1 MSSVEYDVLVKLRVD
16 RAAQKGLGDSVKPL
30 AAGLAKAE
38 RDRARAQRAEAARQ
52 KAAGR
57 EFLQQQLASER
68 AIAKGIAARVR
79 ADKAQARVASRDQ
92 AGVQRAEAARQRS
105 ASREALREQMATD
118 RAAAKG
124 IADRARAE
132 KAQARAAARDAVSR
146 SRAEAK
152 AAAATAAMWKGRW
165 SATKGGVGGAAS
177 AMGGVGTGPGIEWA
191 AKAGAVIG
199 AAVIAALSAGVGAA
213 VFGGIHD
220 NIKQEQFRGQTAT
233 ALQLF
238 DFNGTDAKGQTVSAA
253 DQFAE
258 NLSNAKWYQQE
269 FVRIADA
276 SPGDQEQVGD
286 LFSGLLPGMASVTQ
300 DADRIVALTQKATL
314 LSGVLGNR
322 FKMVGEQ
329 SSRIITGGAGAEMDT
344 WRLLQKPIK
353 EAGEELGAFKK
364 DSGLFGEKLTM
375 SFNKLDP
382 AQRLAVFE
390 KGLEKLGPEVA
401 AYFENSF
408 EGITAQASSSLKT
421 LRKELG
427 RGGFEALKTRLRDM
441 NKGGILNQKSAEF
454 GKLKDFA
461 GFLGDQIGRGI
472 SMGLDIAENAAVF
485 VANHWQD
492 IVEKA
497 QIAGHY
503 LKSGAE
509 LAVSLMAARAGG
521 GAILSTAGGGM
532 NLGGGVIGA
541 ITGLIAMGPAALV
554 AAPAILAFG
563 VVAGGAALIFGGAIA
578 YIVANLDTL
587 TATFEQ
593 FQAESGPVIDAFWTA
608 VDDLSAKFLAL
619 GEYFIGPAD
628 ETSTFSTA
636 TSMATRVV
644 YGVTEAFSWLLGATA
659 DVVEGFGSMMDQ
671 LSVFVGTFTGNGP
684 DYVKLGVM
692 QDQLNALSDPTAGK
706 WDSKEANYWRD
717 EIAKEEAKGGP
728 KFGGTAKEAAASIRA
743 GKLRFDLATATRPDT
758 IKPDIGMYGNAAL
771 GPQKP
776 NSLRANPKPPKV
788 NVKVTNHNHWNVR
801 DVDPNAIVAA
811 HNKNTARSV
820 AVPLNSALALARRSG
835 G

>member
-1 MSSVEYDVLVKLRVD
+1 
-16 RAAQKGLGDSVKPL
+16 VKPL
-30 AAGLAKAE
+30 AAGLAKAQ
-38 RDRARAQRAEAARQ
+38 RDQARAQRAEASRQ

-57 EFLQQQLASER
+57 EFLRQQLATER
-68 AIAKGIAARVR
+68 ALAKGIAA
-79 ADKAQARVASRDQ
+79 
-92 AGVQRAEAARQRS
+92 
-105 ASREALREQMATD
+105 
-118 RAAAKG
+118 
-124 IADRARAE
+124 RARAE
-132 KAQARAAARDAVSR
+132 KAQARQATQDAALRTQ
-146 SRAEAK
+146 AEAK
-152 AAAATAAMWKGRW
+152 AAAASAATWKNRW
-165 SATKGGVGGAAS
+165 SATKSGAGSMASSMSGVG
-177 AMGGVGTGPGIEWA
+177 MGPGVEWA
-191 AKAGAVIG
+191 AKAGAIIG
-199 AAVIAALSAGVGAA
+199 AAVIAALSAGVGSA
-213 VFGGIHD
+213 VFGGIND

-238 DFNGTDAKGQTVSAA
+238 DFNAVDQQGQQVSAA

-269 FVRIADA
+269 LVRIADA

-300 DADRIVALTQKATL
+300 DANRIVDLTQKATL

-408 EGITAQASSSLKT
+408 EGITAQASSALKT

-427 RGGFEALKTRLRDM
+427 RGGFEALKTRLKDM
-441 NKGGILNQKSAEF
+441 NKNGILNQKSPEF

-461 GFLGDQIGRGI
+461 GFLGDQIGKGI
-472 SMGLDIAENAAVF
+472 SKGLDIAENAAIF

-497 QIAGHY
+497 QVAGHY

-521 GAILSTAGGGM
+521 GAILTAAGGGM
-532 NLGGGVIGA
+532 NLGGSVIGA

-578 YIVANLDTL
+578 YIVTNLDTL

-636 TSMATRVV
+636 TSLATSVV
-644 YGVTEAFSWLLGATA
+644 YGVTDAFSWLLGATA
-659 DVVEGFGSMMDQ
+659 DVIEGFGTMMDQ

-684 DYVKLGVM
+684 DYVKLAVLQG
-692 QDQLNALSDPTAGK
+692 QLNELSDPSAGK
-706 WDSKEANYWRD
+706 WDSKEANDLRD
-717 EIAKEEAKGGP
+717 QIAKEEAAGMPTYGAT
-728 KFGGTAKEAAASIRA
+728 GKEYASKIRA
-743 GKLRFDLATATRPDT
+743 GKLRFDLATAERPD
-758 IKPDIGMYGNAAL
+758 IIRPDVGMYGNTAL

-820 AVPLNSALALARRSG
+820 AVPLNSALALARRTG

>member
-16 RAAQKGLGDSVKPL
+16 RAAAKGLGDSVKPL
-30 AAGLAKAE
+30 AAGMAKAD
-38 RDRARAQRAEAARQ
+38 RDRARAQRAEASRQ

-57 EFLQQQLASER
+57 EFLRQQLATER
-68 AIAKGIAARVR
+68 ALANGIAAR
-79 ADKAQARVASRDQ
+79 
-92 AGVQRAEAARQRS
+92 G
-105 ASREALREQMATD
+105 
-118 RAAAKG
+118 
-124 IADRARAE
+124 RAE
-132 KAQARAAARDAVSR
+132 KAQARAAAREAVSR
-146 SRAEAK
+146 GRAEAK
-152 AAAATAAMWKGRW
+152 AAAANAALWKGRW

-177 AMGGVGTGPGIEWA
+177 AMGGVGMGPGIEWA

-199 AAVIAALSAGVGAA
+199 AAVIAALTAGAGAA
-213 VFGGIHD
+213 LFGGIND

-238 DFNGTDAKGQTVSAA
+238 DFNSTNAQGQQVSAA

-269 FVRIADA
+269 LVRIADA

-286 LFSGLLPGMASVTQ
+286 LFSGILPGMASVTQ
-300 DADRIVALTQKATL
+300 DANRIVDLTQKATL

-408 EGITAQASSSLKT
+408 EGITAQASSALKT

-441 NKGGILNQKSAEF
+441 NKGGILNQKSPEF

-461 GFLGDQIGRGI
+461 GFLGDQVGKGI
-472 SMGLDIAENAAVF
+472 TKGLDIAENAAIF

-497 QIAGHY
+497 QVAGHY

-521 GAILSTAGGGM
+521 GAILSAAGGGM

-578 YIVANLDTL
+578 YIVTNLDTL

-608 VDDLSAKFLAL
+608 IDDLSAKFLAL

-628 ETSTFSTA
+628 DTDIFATA
-636 TSMATRVV
+636 TTAATNII
-644 YGVTEAFSWLLGATA
+644 YGVTEAFSWLLGVTA
-659 DVVEGFGSMMDQ
+659 DVVEGFGSMMDN
-671 LSVFVGTFTGNGP
+671 LAVFVGTFTGSIDGT
-684 DYVKLGVM
+684 KLARLQNELNRETIVERKAFESDSSFEARQKQAFNYGATG
-692 QDQLNALSDPTAGK
+692 QRADLERQLAEASANVPTYGATGK
-706 WDSKEANYWRD
+706 EYA
-717 EIAKEEAKGGP
+717 AK
-728 KFGGTAKEAAASIRA
+728 IRA
-743 GKLRFDLATATRPDT
+743 GKLRFDLAKADRPDA
-758 IKPDIGMYGNAAL
+758 IRPDVGMYGNAAL

-776 NSLRANPKPPKV
+776 SSLRGSPKPPKV

-820 AVPLNSALALARRSG
+820 AVPLNSALALARRTG

>member
-30 AAGLAKAE
+30 AAGLAKAD
-38 RDRARAQRAEAARQ
+38 RDRARAQRAEASRQ

-57 EFLQQQLASER
+57 EFLRQQLATER
-68 AIAKGIAARVR
+68 ALAKGIAA
-79 ADKAQARVASRDQ
+79 
-92 AGVQRAEAARQRS
+92 
-105 ASREALREQMATD
+105 
-118 RAAAKG
+118 
-124 IADRARAE
+124 RARAE
-132 KAQARAAARDAVSR
+132 KAQARVAARDAVSR
-146 SRAEAK
+146 GRAEAK

-165 SATKGGVGGAAS
+165 SATKGGAGNVAS
-177 AMGGVGTGPGIEWA
+177 AMGGVGMGPGVEWA
-191 AKAGAVIG
+191 TKAGAVIG

-213 VFGGIHD
+213 VFGGIND

-238 DFNGTDAKGQTVSAA
+238 DFNSTDAQGQNVSAA

-269 FVRIADA
+269 LVRIADA

-300 DADRIVALTQKATL
+300 DADRIVDLTQKATL

-353 EAGEELGAFKK
+353 EAGEELGVFKRN
-364 DSGLFGEKLTM
+364 SGMVGEKLTM
-375 SFNKLDP
+375 AFNKLDP
-382 AQRLAVFE
+382 EKRLAIFE

-408 EGITAQASSSLKT
+408 EGITAQASSALKT

-427 RGGFEALKTRLRDM
+427 RGGFEALKTRLKDM

-461 GFLGDQIGRGI
+461 GFLGDQIGKGI
-472 SMGLDIAENAAVF
+472 SKGLDIAENAAIF

-521 GAILSTAGGGM
+521 GAILTAAGGGM

-578 YIVANLDTL
+578 YIVTNLDTL

-636 TSMATRVV
+636 TSLATSVV
-644 YGVTEAFSWLLGATA
+644 YGVTDAFSWLLGATA
-659 DVVEGFGSMMDQ
+659 DVIEGFGTMMDQ

-684 DYVKLGVM
+684 DYVKLAVLQG
-692 QDQLNALSDPTAGK
+692 QLNELSDPNAGK
-706 WDSKEANYWRD
+706 WDSKEANDLRD
-717 EIAKEEAKGGP
+717 QIAKEEASGMPTYGAT
-728 KFGGTAKEAAASIRA
+728 GKEYASKIRA
-743 GKLRFDLATATRPDT
+743 GKLRFDLATADRPDA
-758 IKPDIGMYGNAAL
+758 IKPDVGMYGNTAL

-820 AVPLNSALALARRSG
+820 AVPLNSALALARRG
-835 G
+835 GG

>member
-57 EFLQQQLASER
+57 EFLQQQLATER
-68 AIAKGIAARVR
+68 ALAKGIAA
-79 ADKAQARVASRDQ
+79 
-92 AGVQRAEAARQRS
+92 
-105 ASREALREQMATD
+105 
-118 RAAAKG
+118 
-124 IADRARAE
+124 RARAE
-132 KAQARAAARDAVSR
+132 KAQARTAAREAVAKG
-146 SRAEAK
+146 RAEAK
-152 AAAATAAMWKGRW
+152 AAAANSAMWKGRW
-165 SATKGGVGGAAS
+165 SATKSGVGGAAS
-177 AMGGVGTGPGIEWA
+177 AMGGVGMGPGVEWA
-191 AKAGAVIG
+191 TKAGAVIG
-199 AAVIAALSAGVGAA
+199 AAVLAALSAGAGAA
-213 VFGGIHD
+213 LFGGIND

-238 DFNGTDAKGQTVSAA
+238 DFNSTDAQGQQVSAA

-258 NLSNAKWYQQE
+258 NLANAKWYQQE
-269 FVRIADA
+269 LIRIADA

-300 DADRIVALTQKATL
+300 DADRIVDLTQKATL

-344 WRLLQKPIK
+344 WRLLQKPIA
-353 EAGEELGAFKK
+353 EAGEELGVFKK
-364 DSGLFGEKLTM
+364 NSGMVGEKLTM
-375 SFNKLDP
+375 AFNKLDP
-382 AQRLAVFE
+382 GKRLEIFE

-461 GFLGDQIGRGI
+461 GFLGDQVGRGI
-472 SMGLDIAENAAVF
+472 SKAMDVAENAAVF
-485 VANHWQD
+485 IANHWQD

-521 GAILSTAGGGM
+521 RAILTAAGGGM

-578 YIVANLDTL
+578 YIVTHIDTL

-636 TSMATRVV
+636 TSLATSVV
-644 YGVTEAFSWLLGATA
+644 YGVTDAFSWLLGATA
-659 DVVEGFGSMMDQ
+659 DVIEGFGTMMDQ

-684 DYVKLGVM
+684 DYVKLAVLQG
-692 QDQLNALSDPTAGK
+692 QLNELSDPNSGK
-706 WDSKEANYWRD
+706 WDSKEANDLRD
-717 EIAKEEAKGGP
+717 QIAAEESSGMPTFGATGKEY
-728 KFGGTAKEAAASIRA
+728 ASKIRA
-743 GKLRFDLATATRPDT
+743 GKLRFDLATADRPDA
-758 IKPDIGMYGNAAL
+758 IRPDVGMYGNTAL

>member
-38 RDRARAQRAEAARQ
+38 RDRARAQRAEASRQ

-57 EFLQQQLASER
+57 EFLRQQLATER
-68 AIAKGIAARVR
+68 ALAKGIAA
-79 ADKAQARVASRDQ
+79 
-92 AGVQRAEAARQRS
+92 
-105 ASREALREQMATD
+105 
-118 RAAAKG
+118 
-124 IADRARAE
+124 RARAE
-132 KAQARAAARDAVSR
+132 KAQARVAARDAVSR
-146 SRAEAK
+146 GRAEAK

-165 SATKGGVGGAAS
+165 SATKGGAGNVAS
-177 AMGGVGTGPGIEWA
+177 AMGGVGMGPGVEWA
-191 AKAGAVIG
+191 TKAGAVIG

-213 VFGGIHD
+213 VFGGIND

-238 DFNGTDAKGQTVSAA
+238 DFNSTDAQGQNVSAA

-269 FVRIADA
+269 LVRIADA

-300 DADRIVALTQKATL
+300 DADRIVDLTQKATL

-353 EAGEELGAFKK
+353 EAGEELGVFKRN
-364 DSGLFGEKLTM
+364 SGMVGEKLTM
-375 SFNKLDP
+375 AFNKLDP
-382 AQRLAVFE
+382 EKRLAIFE

-408 EGITAQASSSLKT
+408 EGITAQASSALKT

-427 RGGFEALKTRLRDM
+427 RGGFEALKTRLKDM

-461 GFLGDQIGRGI
+461 GFLGDQIGKGI
-472 SMGLDIAENAAVF
+472 SKGLDIAENAAIF

-521 GAILSTAGGGM
+521 GAILTAAGGGM

-578 YIVANLDTL
+578 YIVTNLDTL

-636 TSMATRVV
+636 TSLATSVV
-644 YGVTEAFSWLLGATA
+644 YGVTDAFSWLLGATA
-659 DVVEGFGSMMDQ
+659 DVIEGFGTMMDQ

-684 DYVKLGVM
+684 DYVKLAVLQG
-692 QDQLNALSDPTAGK
+692 QLNELSDPNAGK
-706 WDSKEANYWRD
+706 WDSKEANDLRD
-717 EIAKEEAKGGP
+717 QIAKEEASGMPTYGAT
-728 KFGGTAKEAAASIRA
+728 GKEYASKIRA
-743 GKLRFDLATATRPDT
+743 GKLRFDLATADRPDA
-758 IKPDIGMYGNAAL
+758 IKPDVGMYGNTAL

-820 AVPLNSALALARRSG
+820 AVPLNSALALARRG
-835 G
+835 GG

>member
-16 RAAQKGLGDSVKPL
+16 RAASKGLGDSVKPL
-30 AAGLAKAE
+30 ATGMAKAD
-38 RDRARAQRAEAARQ
+38 RDRARAQRAEASRQ

-57 EFLQQQLASER
+57 EFLRQQLATER
-68 AIAKGIAARVR
+68 ALAKGIAA
-79 ADKAQARVASRDQ
+79 
-92 AGVQRAEAARQRS
+92 
-105 ASREALREQMATD
+105 
-118 RAAAKG
+118 
-124 IADRARAE
+124 RARAE
-132 KAQARAAARDAVSR
+132 KAQARVAARDAVSR
-146 SRAEAK
+146 GRAEAK

-165 SATKGGVGGAAS
+165 SATKGGAGNVAS
-177 AMGGVGTGPGIEWA
+177 AMGGVGMGPGVEWA
-191 AKAGAVIG
+191 TKAGAVIG
-199 AAVIAALSAGVGAA
+199 AAVIAALSAGVGAGVGAA
-213 VFGGIHD
+213 VFGGIND

-238 DFNGTDAKGQTVSAA
+238 DFNSTDAQGQNVSAA

-269 FVRIADA
+269 LVRIADA

-300 DADRIVALTQKATL
+300 DADRIVDLTQKATL

-353 EAGEELGAFKK
+353 EAGEELGVFKEN
-364 DSGLFGEKLTM
+364 SGMVGEKLTM
-375 SFNKLDP
+375 AFNKLDP
-382 AQRLAVFE
+382 EKRLAIFE

-408 EGITAQASSSLKT
+408 EGITAQASSALKT

-427 RGGFEALKTRLRDM
+427 RGGFEALKTRLKDM

-461 GFLGDQIGRGI
+461 GFLGDQIGKGI
-472 SMGLDIAENAAVF
+472 SKGLDIAENAAIF

-521 GAILSTAGGGM
+521 GAILTAAGGGM
-532 NLGGGVIGA
+532 NLSSSIIGA

-578 YIVANLDTL
+578 YIVTNLDTL

-636 TSMATRVV
+636 TSLATSVV
-644 YGVTEAFSWLLGATA
+644 YGVTDAFSWLLGATA
-659 DVVEGFGSMMDQ
+659 DVIEGFGTMMDQ

-684 DYVKLGVM
+684 DYVKLAVLQG
-692 QDQLNALSDPTAGK
+692 QLNELSDPNAGK
-706 WDSKEANYWRD
+706 WDSKEANDLRD
-717 EIAKEEAKGGP
+717 QIAKEEASGMPTYGAT
-728 KFGGTAKEAAASIRA
+728 GKEYASKIRA
-743 GKLRFDLATATRPDT
+743 GKLRFDLATADRPDA
-758 IKPDIGMYGNAAL
+758 IKPDAIKPDVGMYGNTAL

>member
-1 MSSVEYDVLVKLRVD
+1 MSDSVEYSVNVKLRVD
-16 RAAQKGLGDSVKPL
+16 RSTQKGLADSVKPL
-30 AAGLAKAE
+30 AAGLSKLE
-38 RDRARAQRAEAARQ
+38 RDRARAQRAEASRQ

-57 EFLQQQLASER
+57 DFLNQQLATER
-68 AIAKGIAARVR
+68 ALAKGMAQRARV
-79 ADKAQARVASRDQ
+79 
-92 AGVQRAEAARQRS
+92 
-105 ASREALREQMATD
+105 
-118 RAAAKG
+118 
-124 IADRARAE
+124 E
-132 KAQARAAARDAVSR
+132 KAQQRAAAREVAQR
-146 SRAEAK
+146 GRAEAK
-152 AAAATAAMWKGRW
+152 AAAATAAAWRGRMT
-165 SATKGGVGGAAS
+165 ATKGGLSGAAG
-177 AMGGVGTGPGIEWA
+177 AMSGVGTGPGIEWA
-191 AKAGAVIG
+191 TKAGAIIG
-199 AAVIAALSAGVGAA
+199 AAVVAAVAAGVGSAL
-213 VFGGIHD
+213 VSGIGD

-238 DFNGTDAKGQTVSAA
+238 DFNATDQQGQQVSAA

-269 FVRIADA
+269 LVRIADA

-300 DADRIVALTQKATL
+300 DADRIVDLTQKATL

-353 EAGEELGAFKK
+353 EAGEELGVFKK

-375 SFNKLDP
+375 AFNKLDP
-382 AQRLAVFE
+382 AERLAVFE

-408 EGITAQASSSLKT
+408 EGITAQASSALKT

-427 RGGFEALKTRLRDM
+427 RGGFEALKTRLKEL
-441 NKGGILNQKSAEF
+441 NKNGILNQKSESF

-461 GFLGDQIGRGI
+461 GWLGDQVGKGI
-472 SMGLDIAENAAVF
+472 TKAIDIAENAAIF

-497 QIAGHY
+497 QVAGHY

-521 GAILSTAGGGM
+521 GAILGAVGGGM
-532 NLGGGVIGA
+532 SMGGGIVGA
-541 ITGLIAMGPAALV
+541 LTGLIAMGPAALI
-554 AAPAILAFG
+554 AAPAMLALG
-563 VVAGGAALIFGGAIA
+563 VAAGGAALIFGGAVA
-578 YIVANLDTL
+578 YIVTHIDDLSASF
-587 TATFEQ
+587 ATWQETSQ
-593 FQAESGPVIDAFWTA
+593 PVIDAFWKS

-628 ETSTFSTA
+628 SSDIFTTA
-636 TSMATRVV
+636 TTFATSVV
-644 YGVTEAFSWLLGATA
+644 QGVTSAFEALLYMTA
-659 DVVEGFGSMMDQ
+659 DVIDAMAAFADNASA
-671 LSVFVGTFTGNGP
+671 FFAPFTGGP
-684 DYVKLGVM
+684 DYVQLAVM
-692 QDQLNALSDPTAGK
+692 QQQLVDLTKDGSK
-706 WDSKEANYWRD
+706 WDSAEANDLRD
-717 EIAKEEAKGGP
+717 RIAAEETKGVPQYAVNAKEYSSK
-728 KFGGTAKEAAASIRA
+728 IRA
-743 GKLRFDLATATRPDT
+743 GALRFGLAEAADPNITRPNQ
-758 IKPDIGMYGNAAL
+758 GQYGNEAL

-776 NSLRANPKPPKV
+776 NTARAAPKPPKV
-788 NVKVTNHNHWNVR
+788 NVKVVNHNHWNVR

-820 AVPLNSALALARRSG
+820 AVPLRSALAMGRRG
-835 G
+835 A